1 MSKFNEATR
10 VQMPA
15 MMHLTR
21 LGYSYFGKINEDM
34 AGNVYDP
41 DTNILIDVFKQQVE
55 FLNPSA
61 KGEFGQTF
69 RAIRQEL
76 ANDDLGKSF
85 YKRLTTA
92 SPVRLIDFENPQN
105 NSFHFTAEFTCKNGQ
120 DEFRPDI
127 TLFVNGLP
135 LCFIEVKKPNN
146 HGGMVA
152 ESKRMNHERFPNRK
166 FRRFINITQLMI
178 FSNNMEYDT
187 MGGIVPI
194 QGAFY
199 CTAARECAP
208 FNCFREEN
216 PSNLPIAPF
225 IKEYPYENI
234 KQDEEKRI
242 LSDFNCQVIHHT
254 PEYQTNLDVNTPT
267 NRILTSMCSP
277 ERLLFLIKYGIAYVK
292 MEKEVDGK
300 IESTDQKHIM
310 RYQQM
315 FASLA
320 IREQLRDGATSGVVW
335 HTQGSGKT
343 ALSYYLTYVLSD
355 YYAKHNMVAKFYF
368 IVDRIDLLEQATQEF
383 EARGLVVSTANTRA
397 ELMAQFRNN
406 HAQEGNSGHPEITVV
421 NIQRFAEDKEKVNLP
436 AYAINLQRIFIMDEA
451 HRGYKP
457 GGCFLANLFDAD
469 PNSVKIALTGTPLLK
484 SDCASSV
491 VFQRYFHT
499 YYYDRSIADGYT
511 LKIIREDIETSY
523 KERLSEV
530 YDKLET
536 LVQKKDIKRSQIIE
550 HESYVN
556 ELAHYISDDLRQFRK
571 IQGDD
576 TLGGMVIC
584 ETSEQARKL
593 YEAFQHMPDGGQTQ
607 TIQIKM
613 GDQVWMA
620 AEAMPMY
627 GTKKKPLRVGLIL
640 HDSDDKETRKQIIKD
655 FKKNM
660 SIDLLIVFNMLL
672 TGFDAPRLK
681 RLYFGRKLK
690 DHNLL
695 QALTRVNRPYKDN
708 RYGYVIDFAN
718 IKRNFE
724 ETNEAYL
731 KELNRFNNPDEVDGD
746 HTTDTF
752 SQVIEDPEELIRQ
765 MRDVRQTLFDY
776 TTNNVE
782 EFSSEISS
790 IEDKQV
796 LLDLKKTLISAK
808 DCANIVRTF
817 GDDDLKEAFGKL
829 EITRLPDM
837 LKEVQHHIDIIN
849 QKEAFAVSDE
859 TKQLVNEAM
868 QDIRFNFSKIGE
880 EEMKMIAGGR
890 ELQDKWSV
898 AIRKF
903 TENTDPDDPE
913 YITLRDA
920 FMQRFK
926 EHGFVV
932 DSIAKFNQESKELD
946 EIIER
951 LVKLQESN
959 NRLLKKYNGDTKFAN
974 VHKRIREENK
984 RRFAEHKAAIF
995 SYYDDNIVAI
1005 LTDIKSEIDQKVYD
1019 RNDILKKDEYFE
1031 MTVMTEIAQAL
1042 YNYPTIEPQMD
1053 DFSFIQ
1059 TRIARQYINQYNA
1072 TYPRN

>member
-15 MMHLTR
+15 MVHLTR
-21 LGYSYFGKINEDM
+21 LGYGYIGKINEDM
-34 AGNVYDP
+34 AGSAYDP
-41 DTNILIDVFKQQVE
+41 DTNILIDVFKQQFE
-55 FLNPSA
+55 RLNPSA
-61 KGEFGQTF
+61 QGEFAQTL
-69 RAIRQEL
+69 RSIRQEL
-76 ANDDLGKSF
+76 TNDDLGKSF
-85 YKRLTTA
+85 YKRLTTV
-92 SPVRLIDFENPQN
+92 SPVRLIDFDNPQN

-135 LCFIEVKKPNN
+135 LCFVEVKKPNN

-199 CTAARECAP
+199 CTAARESAP

-216 PSNLPIAPF
+216 PSNLPVAPY
-225 IKEYPYENI
+225 IKEYPYDNI

-320 IREQLRDGATSGVVW
+320 IREQLKEGATSGVVW
-335 HTQGSGKT
+335 HTRGSGKT

-406 HAQEGNSGHPEITVV
+406 HAQDGNSGQPEITVV
-421 NIQRFAEDKEKVNLP
+421 NIQRFAEDKEKVCLP
-436 AYAINLQRIFIMDEA
+436 AYATNLQRIFIMDEA

-469 PNSVKIALTGTPLLK
+469 PNSIKIALTGTPLLK

-550 HESYVN
+550 HESYVR
-556 ELAHYISDDLRQFRK
+556 ELAHYIADDLRQFRK
-571 IQGDD
+571 IQGDE

-593 YEAFQHMPDGGQTQ
+593 YEAFQYIPDGGQSQ
-607 TIQIKM
+607 PIQIKM
-613 GDQVWMA
+613 GNQIWMA
-620 AEAMPMY
+620 AEAVPMY
-627 GTKKKPLRVGLIL
+627 GTKKEPLKVGLIL

-660 SIDLLIVFNMLL
+660 TIDLLIVFNMLL

-731 KELNRFNNPDEVDGD
+731 KELNRFNNPDEVEGV

-752 SQVIEDPEELIRQ
+752 SQVIENPDELIRQ
-765 MRDVRQTLFDY
+765 MRNVRQTLFDY

-808 DCANIVRTF
+808 DCVNIVRTF
-817 GDDDLKEAFGKL
+817 GDDDLKEAFSKL
-829 EITRLPDM
+829 EITKLPDM

-890 ELQDKWSV
+890 ELQNKWSV

-995 SYYDDNIVAI
+995 SYYDDYIVAI

>member
-15 MMHLTR
+15 MVHLTR

-41 DTNILIDVFKQQVE
+41 DTNILIDVFKQQFE

-61 KGEFGQTF
+61 KGEFGQIF

-120 DEFRPDI
+120 EEFRPDI

-199 CTAARECAP
+199 CTAARESAP

-436 AYAINLQRIFIMDEA
+436 SYAINLQRIFIMDEA

-817 GDDDLKEAFGKL
+817 GDDDLKETFGKL